1 MRHQYALAYSPAGR
15 APDGKYHTIRIQT
28 DRKDV
33 IVRARKG
40 YYSVPIPAQAMPAK
54 RSLNRTGISLS
65 GFDFCQR
72 FLAKADRLKPVL
84 HVLTVLNRLARN
96 TRGA

>member
-1 MRHQYALAYSPAGR
+1 MFFPYKVDDLGQSFLDIGDELRHQYALVYSPAGR

-40 YYSVPIPAQAMPAK
+40 YYSVPITTKPAQ
-54 RSLNRTGISLS
+54 
-65 GFDFCQR
+65 
-72 FLAKADRLKPVL
+72 
-84 HVLTVLNRLARN
+84 
-96 TRGA
+96 